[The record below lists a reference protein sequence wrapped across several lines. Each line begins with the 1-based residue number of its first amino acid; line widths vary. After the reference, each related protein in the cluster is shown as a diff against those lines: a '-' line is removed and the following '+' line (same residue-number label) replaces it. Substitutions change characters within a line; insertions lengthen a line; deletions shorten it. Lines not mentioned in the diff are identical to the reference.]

1 MDIVLGGDLL
11 LGSLL
16 CWVYFGA
23 ARLIWI
29 ESVKAGATTEELP

>member
-11 LGSLL
+11 LGPPL
-16 CWVYFGA
+16 CWVYLGIA
-23 ARLIWI
+23 GLIWI